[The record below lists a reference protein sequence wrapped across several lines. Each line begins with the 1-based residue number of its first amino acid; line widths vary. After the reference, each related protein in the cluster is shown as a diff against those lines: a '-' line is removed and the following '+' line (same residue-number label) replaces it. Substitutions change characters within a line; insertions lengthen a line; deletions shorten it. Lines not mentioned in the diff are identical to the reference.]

1 MRSLWF
7 GIVVVVALGFA
18 APAQAQFRNNG
29 IQVNVGWVGLGTW
42 DRIIHGGRVAE
53 QNLTVVNGAPE
64 NGWNLYDQ
72 PTFGVS
78 GFKSI
83 GYQLWASG
91 EASIGVGTTVLDLN
105 DKSTPVLTVHGG
117 AGLRYNFL
125 EERHRPY
132 VAMHVHYL
140 QFVALAAPNVIAPVA
155 GNSFLGNTPFFI
167 GLRPGVG
174 YEWVFG
180 DEQSLQVELDVAGFL
195 VPDANRGMGGLF
207 LPASFARLGYNIYF

>member
-1 MRSLWF
+1 
-7 GIVVVVALGFA
+7 
-18 APAQAQFRNNG
+18 
-29 IQVNVGWVGLGTW
+29 VNVGWVGLGTW

-140 QFVALAAPNVIAPVA
+140 QFVALAAPDVIAPVA